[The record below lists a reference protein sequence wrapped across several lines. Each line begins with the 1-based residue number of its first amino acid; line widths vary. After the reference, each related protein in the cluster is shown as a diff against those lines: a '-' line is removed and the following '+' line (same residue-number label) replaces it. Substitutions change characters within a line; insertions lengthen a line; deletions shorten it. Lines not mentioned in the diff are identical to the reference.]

1 MERQRYKYFF
11 TKFVFDMRDCE
22 TICAPATT
30 PGSGAI
36 SVVRVSGPE
45 AFGVCDRLIR
55 LKKGSICST
64 PAGRVRFG
72 EVLDGDA
79 VLDEVLVSIFRA
91 PHSYTG
97 EDSVEISCHASAYI
111 VSRMLELLCD
121 AGARMAEPGE
131 FTRRAFL
138 SGKMDLSQ
146 AEAVADVIASNS
158 QAALRV
164 AMTQLKGAY
173 SSELRRLRDQ
183 LVELASLMELEL
195 DFSEEDVEFADRSHL
210 RGLLDRTGR
219 HVASLIDSFR
229 QGNAIRNGVPV
240 AIVGAVNAGKSTLLN
255 ALVGHDRAIVSDVPG
270 TTRDTVEE
278 SINLGGVLLRF
289 VDTAG
294 LRDTEDSVEKIG
306 IGRSLKALAEA
317 ELVICVLDAS
327 KGSAAVLGEL
337 ADIRPRLEHSP
348 ARLLVALN
356 KMDRLGCASDAA
368 ALTCELRCLLHE
380 GEELCCISAYSGEIS
395 ELRAAL
401 ERFCAGFTQMR
412 EDAVM
417 VTNLRHLQAL
427 RNASASLDAVSTG
440 MDSGLPT
447 DLLAEDLRAAIRELN
462 SIFGNTQAIDTEELL
477 GSIFSRFCIGK

>member
-1 MERQRYKYFF
+1 MKE
-11 TKFVFDMRDCE
+11 CE

-45 AFGVCDRLIR
+45 AFAVCDKVIR
-55 LKKGSICST
+55 LKRASVSQT

-72 EVLDGDA
+72 EVLDGDS
-79 VLDEVLVSIFRA
+79 VLDEVLVSVFRA

-97 EDSVEISCHASAYI
+97 EDSAEISCHASAYI
-111 VSRMLELLCD
+111 VSRLLELLCT

-131 FTRRAFL
+131 FTRRAYL

-164 AMTQLKGAY
+164 AMNQLKGAY
-173 SSELRRLRDQ
+173 SSELKGLRDQ

-195 DFSEEDVEFADRSHL
+195 DFSEEEVEFADRSRL
-210 RGLLDRTGR
+210 RALLERTGR
-219 HVASLIDSFR
+219 HISALIDSFR
-229 QGNAIRNGVPV
+229 LGNAIRNGVPV

-278 SINLGGVLLRF
+278 NFMIGGLQLRF

-294 LRDTEDSVEKIG
+294 LRETDDCVERIG

-327 KGSAAVLGEL
+327 KSRAEVLAEL
-337 ADIRPRLEHSP
+337 EELRAKMGDSP

-356 KMDRLGCASDAA
+356 KMDRLGSATDAA
-368 ALTCELRCLLHE
+368 ALSSELRCQLHE
-380 GEELCCISAYSGEIS
+380 GETLCCISAFSGEIS
-395 ELRAAL
+395 ELRAEL
-401 ERFCAGFTQMR
+401 ESFCAGFTRMR
-412 EDAVM
+412 EDAVL

-427 RNASASLDAVSTG
+427 RNASASLDAVAQG

-462 SIFGNTQAIDTEELL
+462 SIFGNAQAIDTEELL